1 MRAIDASGAH
11 DDVTVR
17 VTVDDVDEDPVL
29 KGQTRVNYAENRTD
43 TVAEYEASDPEGNPV
58 AWSLEGAEAVYFRVV
73 GGDLEFRSSP
83 DFEQPAG
90 GDNSYSVSVVA
101 SDGLKSAR
109 RAVQVVVTGVDE
121 APVIRGSRSVQ
132 HLENTASVGLYQ
144 ALDPEGES
152 VELSLEGSDVGL
164 FVLGADGALS
174 FKLAPDFEQRGDADR
189 NNVYEVTLAAS
200 DGARRAEAEVRV
212 QVVDGD
218 DFGSVV
224 LSPAQP
230 VVGAAVTATLSDPD
244 GAVSDPAWIW
254 ERSPDD
260 QDWVEIAGAGS
271 SRYVPSAADSGRY
284 LRATATYTDRLG
296 PDKVA
301 QGRSLHPVT
310 DTLVG
315 SVGPGVGG
323 SPGPGGPG
331 PGGPGP
337 GGGGG
342 GGEPAGPRPAGF
354 GDVDPG
360 SVHASS
366 IEALFASGVTVGC
379 ATEPLRFCPNRSV
392 TRAQMATFLARALGL
407 EVPEVSA
414 GFGDVDPGSVHA
426 SSIEAL
432 FASGVTV
439 GCATE
444 PLRFCPNRSVTRA
457 QMATFLARA
466 LGLEV
471 PEVSAGFGDVD
482 PGSVHASSIEA
493 LFASGVTLGCSQEP
507 LRFCPNDAVTRA
519 QMASF
524 LIRAL
529 TRLESPS

>member
-1 MRAIDASGAH
+1 M
-11 DDVTVR
+11 T
-17 VTVDDVDEDPVL
+17 
-29 KGQTRVNYAENRTD
+29 
-43 TVAEYEASDPEGNPV
+43 
-58 AWSLEGAEAVYFRVV
+58 
-73 GGDLEFRSSP
+73 
-83 DFEQPAG
+83 
-90 GDNSYSVSVVA
+90 VVA
-101 SDGLKSAR
+101 SDGLKSAT

-244 GAVSDPAWIW
+244 GAVSDAVWIW

-271 SRYVPSAADSGRY
+271 SRYVPSAADSGQY
-284 LRATATYTDRLG
+284 LRATATYTDQLG

-310 DTLVG
+310 DTP
-315 SVGPGVGG
+315 VGPD
-323 SPGPGGPG
+323 PGG
-331 PGGPGP
+331 GG

-342 GGEPAGPRPAGF
+342 GGEPAGPRRAGF
-354 GDVDPG
+354 ADVDPG

-379 ATEPLRFCPNRSV
+379 ATEEPLRFCPDDAV

-444 PLRFCPNRSVTRA
+444 EPLRFCPDDAVTRA

-493 LFASGVTLGCSQEP
+493 LFASGVTVGCATEEP
-507 LRFCPNDAVTRA
+507 LRFCPDDAVTRA